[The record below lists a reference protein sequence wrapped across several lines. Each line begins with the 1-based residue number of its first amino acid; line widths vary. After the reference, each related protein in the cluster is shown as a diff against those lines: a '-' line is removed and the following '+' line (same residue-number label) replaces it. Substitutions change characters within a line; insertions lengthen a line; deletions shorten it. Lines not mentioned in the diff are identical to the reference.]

1 MSDDTMM
8 FNRHGIESSQGNGRP
23 PGNLILAFLPQNERE
38 LLRDRLQAVDLE
50 QGQILHDSNQPVDHV
65 YFVDH
70 GMISV
75 VSRMQ
80 NGSTIEVGTIGN
92 EGMAGLS
99 VVLGVATTPYRHVV
113 QVTGKAQRMNAAE
126 LMDELKGDRL
136 LPKLLNRYHAAFNT
150 QVMQGMACNGLH
162 SIVQRC
168 CRWLLTTQDRLGS
181 RELNITHEFLAQM
194 LGVRRASVTEVLR
207 PLQHDGLIRTSRG
220 KVVIL
225 DPKRLAD
232 TSCECYGIIRSEY
245 QRLLG

>member
-1 MSDDTMM
+1 MLYANNML
-8 FNRHGIESSQGNGRP
+8 GIHETASSQATGRS
-23 PGNLILAFLPQNERE
+23 PGNLILAFLPPDERDC
-38 LLRDRLQAVDLE
+38 LRAKLQAVDLE
-50 QGQILHDSNQPVDHV
+50 QGQMLYESNRPVELV
-65 YFVDH
+65 NFVDQ

-80 NGSTIEVGTIGN
+80 NGSSIEVGTIGN

-99 VVLGVATTPYRHVV
+99 VILGVERIPYRHIV
-113 QVTGKAQRMNAAE
+113 QIAGRAQRMSAAALVAE
-126 LMDELKGDRL
+126 LKPECL

-168 CRWLLTTQDRLGS
+168 CRWLLSTQDRLGS

-232 TSCECYGIIRSEY
+232 ASCECYGIIRSEY